1 MIYFNIRV
9 VEAEDYNEATEK
21 VEDNVFMEVHPIC
34 DKILTKTELIELLS
48 QIDTDY
54 SKTK

>member
-48 QIDTDY
+48 QIDTD
-54 SKTK
+54 